1 MNNIVQF
8 NQPIIMNYNF
18 THLLLNIFKLKK
30 SLLLAFTLTC
40 INATHS
46 QMNINGSFSIFGEM
60 GVFGNLQLSTD
71 AQVFFQNGSTL
82 HMLGTATSINSGA
95 DIFANTSSTQAG
107 TGRILFGGAAA
118 QTLDGGNS
126 SAIGGTQP
134 SLINVAINNTDNLTL
149 TNTNTRIT
157 SGLDFINGHVILGSN
172 GLELSS
178 AASASNAN
186 GTRYVVTNGTG
197 FMVKEG
203 FSSAFSFP
211 VGRATSDYTPATVT
225 PSATDDFFVQVKNYS
240 ESASDEFV
248 TTDGVNRT
256 WNIYSTGGAGAN
268 IALQHNSTTNG
279 SNYTTNGGDLSAFVT
294 QYQGLQSG
302 RGTWELGT
310 GAQGTN
316 VSGSVSGS
324 VVHNRVYSP
333 TALTSSA
340 NGAFFSKSTLP
351 LTPLPIAL
359 LDFYAKKR
367 DENQALLSW
376 STTTEYNSSH
386 FEVETSTNG
395 QNWSKIG
402 EVKAQGVS
410 YDLTNY
416 QLVHTNPAL
425 GINYYRLNLVDIDG
439 SGEYSNI
446 QSVHF
451 ENSISTLAKVTVF
464 PNPSNGILNISS
476 LNKSFGYT
484 LTDLQGKILYSFN
497 NKSENN
503 NIELDLS
510 KYENG
515 VYFIKV
521 NSLNGDAKTFKIVL
535 NK

>member
-1 MNNIVQF
+1 MNS
-8 NQPIIMNYNF
+8 
-18 THLLLNIFKLKK
+18 FKI
-30 SLLLAFTLTC
+30 SQVISGIAFVLITFSSQ
-40 INATHS
+40 A
-46 QMNINGSFSIFGEM
+46 QMNINGSFSVFGEM
-60 GVFGNLQLSTD
+60 GVFGNLQLSAD

-82 HMLGTATSINSGA
+82 HMLGSTTTVSSNSE
-95 DIFANTSSTQAG
+95 IFANTASTQAG
-107 TGRILFGGAAA
+107 TGRLLFVGTAP

-134 SLINVAINNTDNLTL
+134 SLINLAINNTDNLTL

-157 SGLDFINGHVILGSN
+157 SGLDFINGHVILGNN

-256 WNIYSTGGAGAN
+256 WNIYSTAGAGAN

-395 QNWSKIG
+395 VSWAKIG

-410 YDLTNY
+410 YEVTNY
-416 QLVHTNPAL
+416 QLIHPNPAL
-425 GINYYRLNLVDIDG
+425 GVNYYRLNLVDLDG
-439 SGEYSNI
+439 SAEFSKI
-446 QSVHF
+446 QSVLF
-451 ENSISTLAKVTVF
+451 GNVTSTLANVVVF
-464 PNPSNGILNISS
+464 PNPSNGMLNISS
-476 LNKSFGYT
+476 SSKTYNYT
-484 LTDLQGKILYSFN
+484 LTDMHGKTIHSFN
-497 NKSENN
+497 NQTDENDFQ
-503 NIELDLS
+503 LDLS
-510 KYENG
+510 MYANG
-515 VYFIKV
+515 IYFIKA
-521 NSLNGDAKTFKIVL
+521 NSQNGEVKTFKIVL